1 MDCPNGAESG
11 VASTARSFTNIGSS
25 RLAFCGADKE
35 ASWRT
40 VLSVFLLV
48 RGGRGGGGGE
58 GAVVDIAVSIVATST
73 AA

>member
-1 MDCPNGAESG
+1 MDCPNGAKESG

-35 ASWRT
+35 ASSRT
-40 VLSVFLLV
+40 ALPV
-48 RGGRGGGGGE
+48 
-58 GAVVDIAVSIVATST
+58 VVDVAVSIVATST